1 MLLSGDVPYP
11 DTIDALEQAL
21 RQDHV
26 IVQETRASGDTSGAM
41 ARIGELVSRLPF
53 AAYVAVID
61 APPDVDAGIDS
72 SRFLATALSRRIG
85 EPGLYVVSASGSP
98 TGVRVIG
105 TGWDETLFSLQANTD
120 SDAVE
125 AASGSY
131 LLTPTVDV
139 EAVLQTALAAPPQSE
154 GLDYEDVSLP
164 DTVVDDLAERERDL
178 QPYERPSRSDLD
190 EPPEPW
196 STGKRWM
203 VGVAVGAG
211 LLAVLLQSLVG
222 WPGWRRQRGDR
233 TSDRPSTRARAAG
246 SPAPPD
252 IETLRAEAGTQLTAL
267 AETLPTAPAGDRH
280 DRAALAREVAE
291 PLLGSDDVLDV
302 MGALVLAR
310 AGRREL
316 AIARRRATAPYD
328 VCFFD
333 PRHATA
339 TQVAEWR
346 FGDSAVEVPVC
357 RACRK
362 AVSSGREPE
371 TLKVRRHGRLQPYYE
386 GDSVWAQTGFGS
398 LAADLGDLASR
409 VAAARGRSR

>member
-1 MLLSGDVPYP
+1 MISVDLPYP
-11 DTIDALEQAL
+11 ETVDELVRALQREPVL
-21 RQDHV
+21 VH
-26 IVQETRASGDTSGAM
+26 ETLGGGDTAGALD
-41 ARIGELVSRLPF
+41 RISRLVSELPF
-53 AAYVAVID
+53 ATYVAVID

-98 TGVRVIG
+98 TGVRMVG
-105 TGWDETLFSLQANTD
+105 TGWDETLFSLQSNTD
-120 SDAVE
+120 SKAVE
-125 AASGSY
+125 AASGSVV
-131 LLTPTVDV
+131 LAPTVDV
-139 EAVLQTALAAPPQSE
+139 EAVLQTALSAPPQSE
-154 GLDYEDVSLP
+154 GSDYEDVSLP

-178 QPYERPSRSDLD
+178 QPYERPSLSDLD
-190 EPPEPW
+190 DPPEPW

-211 LLAVLLQSLVG
+211 ILAVLLQSLVG
-222 WPGWRRQRGDR
+222 WPGWRRKRGERPVTR
-233 TSDRPSTRARAAG
+233 TVAAG
-246 SPAPPD
+246 TPAPPD
-252 IETLRAEAGTQLTAL
+252 IEALRAEAGTQLTAL
-267 AETLPTAPAGDRH
+267 TETLPTAPAGDRH

-291 PLLGSDDVLDV
+291 PLLDSGDVLDV

-398 LAADLGDLASR
+398 LTADLADLASR

>member
-1 MLLSGDVPYP
+1 MISVDLPYP
-11 DTIDALEQAL
+11 ETVDELVRALQREPVL
-21 RQDHV
+21 VH
-26 IVQETRASGDTSGAM
+26 ETLGGGDTAGALD
-41 ARIGELVSRLPF
+41 RISRLVSELPF
-53 AAYVAVID
+53 EAYVAVIETPD
-61 APPDVDAGIDS
+61 DVDAGNDAGP
-72 SRFLATALSRRIG
+72 FLATALSRRIG
-85 EPGLYVVSASGSP
+85 EPGLYIVDTPNSVM
-98 TGVRVIG
+98 GVRIVG
-105 TGWDETLFSLQANTD
+105 TGWDETLFSLQSSTD
-120 SDAVE
+120 SKAVE

-139 EAVLQTALAAPPQSE
+139 EAVLHTALAAPPQSE

-222 WPGWRRQRGDR
+222 WPGWRRKRGDR
-233 TSDRPSTRARAAG
+233 PSARPSTRTVAAG
-246 SPAPPD
+246 RPAPPD

-362 AVSSGREPE
+362 AVSTGREPE